1 MSHYVSN
8 QYEVFMVF
16 LFGVNLRQE
25 TDRQT
30 DSQGATLYSAD
41 TSEFW
46 PLDGAATMCAHCWRA
61 FECLVTG
68 W

>member
-1 MSHYVSN
+1 MSHYVSS

-30 DSQGATLYSAD
+30 DSQTDRQTVRVQHFIVLIQVNFG
-41 TSEFW
+41 
-46 PLDGAATMCAHCWRA
+46 H
-61 FECLVTG
+61 
-68 W
+68 